1 MLERIVKGVYESLYL
16 FSSSPNRLF
25 TATKALFSLLNTVFQ
40 FVLKSEAPDSLL
52 WKPSNVRELQVH
64 RSLQLCMAV
73 QQVRIEVR
81 LPEGHWAGDVTRSH
95 PSAVLRIEEHMP
107 LQKGRGTAR
116 ASCSEDITDTVSEH
130 SGIEEVRS
138 FGKQSFV
145 VDIIAGGGGFLK
157 PLLKV
162 GVIPHTPFEV
172 RDGWVEWTI
181 SCAREKVRDLLSG
194 FDNEEIPYQLVST
207 RGITNRLLTPR
218 QRYVFDTAMKEGFYD
233 VPRRITLTE
242 PASVLDV
249 AKSTLSAQLH
259 RIESTVHHAYADDI
273 RRRSP

>member
-1 MLERIVKGVYESLYL
+1 
-16 FSSSPNRLF
+16 
-25 TATKALFSLLNTVFQ
+25 
-40 FVLKSEAPDSLL
+40 
-52 WKPSNVRELQVH
+52 
-64 RSLQLCMAV
+64 MAV

-116 ASCSEDITDTVSEH
+116 ASCSEEITETVVSH
-130 SGIEEVRS
+130 PGIEEVRS

-194 FDNEEIPYQLVST
+194 FDSEEIPYHLVST
-207 RGITNRLLTPR
+207 RGVTNRLLTPR

-242 PASVLDV
+242 LAVVLEV
-249 AKSTLSAQLH
+249 AKSTLSAQLQ
-259 RIESTVHHAYADDI
+259 RIESTVHHAFADDI

>member
-1 MLERIVKGVYESLYL
+1 MSKLVMC
-16 FSSSPNRLF
+16 FSHR
-25 TATKALFSLLNTVFQ
+25 
-40 FVLKSEAPDSLL
+40 
-52 WKPSNVRELQVH
+52 KPSSVRELQVH
-64 RSLQLCMAV
+64 RSLHRCMAV

-116 ASCSEDITDTVSEH
+116 ASCSEDITDTVSGH
-130 SGIEEVRS
+130 SGIEDVRS

-242 PASVLDV
+242 LASVLDV

>member
-1 MLERIVKGVYESLYL
+1 
-16 FSSSPNRLF
+16 
-25 TATKALFSLLNTVFQ
+25 
-40 FVLKSEAPDSLL
+40 
-52 WKPSNVRELQVH
+52 
-64 RSLQLCMAV
+64 MAV

-116 ASCSEDITDTVSEH
+116 ASCSEEIVETVSMH
-130 SGIEEVRS
+130 PGIEEVRS

-162 GVIPHTPFEV
+162 GVIPQTPFEV

-181 SCAREKVRDLLSG
+181 SCAREKVRDLLSS
-194 FDNEEIPYQLVST
+194 FDNEEIPHRLVST
-207 RGITNRLLTPR
+207 RGLSNRLLTPR
-218 QRYVFDTAMKEGFYD
+218 QRFVFDTAMQEGYYD
-233 VPRRITLTE
+233 VPRRITLTQL
-242 PASVLDV
+242 ADVLDV
-249 AKSTLSAQLH
+249 AKSTLSAQLQ
-259 RIESTVHHAYADDI
+259 RIESSIHHTFADEV

>member
-1 MLERIVKGVYESLYL
+1 
-16 FSSSPNRLF
+16 
-25 TATKALFSLLNTVFQ
+25 
-40 FVLKSEAPDSLL
+40 
-52 WKPSNVRELQVH
+52 
-64 RSLQLCMAV
+64 MAV

-116 ASCSEDITDTVSEH
+116 ASCSEEIVETVSLH
-130 SGIEEVRS
+130 PGIEEVRS

-162 GVIPHTPFEV
+162 GVIPQTPFEV

-181 SCAREKVRDLLSG
+181 SCAREKVRDLLSS
-194 FDNEEIPYQLVST
+194 FDNEEIPHRLVST
-207 RGITNRLLTPR
+207 RGLSNRLLTPR
-218 QRYVFDTAMKEGFYD
+218 QRFVFDTAMQEGYYD
-233 VPRRITLTE
+233 VPRRITLTQL
-242 PASVLDV
+242 ADVLDV
-249 AKSTLSAQLH
+249 AKSTLSAQLQ
-259 RIESTVHHAYADDI
+259 RIESSIHHTYADEV

>member
-1 MLERIVKGVYESLYL
+1 MVCQRDMPVQYNGYGAFVGAFTAKIYQQTLTIHWYL
-16 FSSSPNRLF
+16 F
-25 TATKALFSLLNTVFQ
+25 
-40 FVLKSEAPDSLL
+40 
-52 WKPSNVRELQVH
+52 RELQVH
-64 RSLQLCMAV
+64 GSLQPIMAV

-116 ASCSEDITDTVSEH
+116 ASCSEEITATVSEH

-162 GVIPHTPFEV
+162 GVIPTYTV
-172 RDGWVEWTI
+172 RG
-181 SCAREKVRDLLSG
+181 
-194 FDNEEIPYQLVST
+194 T
-207 RGITNRLLTPR
+207 RRLGR
-218 QRYVFDTAMKEGFYD
+218 MDHFM
-233 VPRRITLTE
+233 
-242 PASVLDV
+242 
-249 AKSTLSAQLH
+249 
-259 RIESTVHHAYADDI
+259 
-273 RRRSP
+273 RS

>member
-1 MLERIVKGVYESLYL
+1 
-16 FSSSPNRLF
+16 
-25 TATKALFSLLNTVFQ
+25 
-40 FVLKSEAPDSLL
+40 
-52 WKPSNVRELQVH
+52 
-64 RSLQLCMAV
+64 MAV

-116 ASCSEDITDTVSEH
+116 ASCSEEIVETVSLH
-130 SGIEEVRS
+130 PGIEEVRS

-162 GVIPHTPFEV
+162 GVIPQTPFEV

-181 SCAREKVRDLLSG
+181 SCAREKVRDLLSS
-194 FDNEEIPYQLVST
+194 FDNEEIPHRLVST
-207 RGITNRLLTPR
+207 RGLSNRLLTPR
-218 QRYVFDTAMKEGFYD
+218 QRFVFDTAMQEGYYD
-233 VPRRITLTE
+233 VPRRITLTQL
-242 PASVLDV
+242 ADVLDV
-249 AKSTLSAQLH
+249 AKSTLSAQLK
-259 RIESTVHHAYADDI
+259 RIESSIHHTFAD
-273 RRRSP
+273 

>member
-1 MLERIVKGVYESLYL
+1 MRNLSVKGVYESLYFFL
-16 FSSSPNRLF
+16 SSSYRRF
-25 TATKALFSLLNTVFQ
+25 TATAEHFLNPNTLFQ
-40 FVLKSEAPDSLL
+40 FVLKSEATDSLL
-52 WKPSNVRELQVH
+52 LETIRVRELQVH
-64 RSLQLCMAV
+64 RSLHRCMAV

-116 ASCSEDITDTVSEH
+116 ASCSEDITETVSTH
-130 SGIEEVRS
+130 SGVEEVRS

-181 SCAREKVRDLLSG
+181 SCAREKVRDLLAG

-242 PASVLDV
+242 LASVLDV

>member
-1 MLERIVKGVYESLYL
+1 MVYIRFIPVQCGV
-16 FSSSPNRLF
+16 FDDFVRAF
-25 TATKALFSLLNTVFQ
+25 TATVYHQTITIHWFLF
-40 FVLKSEAPDSLL
+40 
-52 WKPSNVRELQVH
+52 RELQV
-64 RSLQLCMAV
+64 RGSLQPIMAV

-116 ASCSEDITDTVSEH
+116 ASCSEEITATVSEH

-194 FDNEEIPYQLVST
+194 FDDEDIPYQLVST
-207 RGITNRLLTPR
+207 RGVTNRLLTPR
-218 QRYVFDTAMKEGFYD
+218 QRYVFDTAMKEGYYD

-242 PASVLDV
+242 LAVVLDV

-259 RIESTVHHAYADDI
+259 LIESTVHHAFADDI